1 MKLLRGLVN
10 LVSSWADQLKREI
23 KICLVLL
30 RFPGVCIQRPS
41 IWHFDTLD
49 AIEIETGVSIGP
61 FTEIVAYSRSPR
73 SSVAGKLILR
83 SGAIVTA
90 GCCIRAAGG
99 VISIGVNSGIGQGS
113 VVVASSHSI
122 GPNKI
127 YLRCEWVEDKT
138 GVTIGSNCWIG
149 AGCILLPGISIGNNS
164 IIGAGSV
171 VSRSVPE
178 NEIWAG
184 VPARFLRK
192 IT

>member
-1 MKLLRGLVN
+1 MKLLSGLVN
-10 LVSSWADQLKREI
+10 LISSWTDWLKAEV
-23 KICLVLL
+23 KICLVLV
-30 RFPGVCIQRPS
+30 RFPGVRIQRPS

-49 AIEIETGVSIGP
+49 AIEIEKGVWIGP

-73 SSVAGKLILR
+73 TRIAGKLILR
-83 SGAIVTA
+83 SGAIVAA

-99 VISIGVNSGIGQGS
+99 VISIGVNSGVGQGS

-122 GPNKI
+122 GPDKI

-149 AGCILLPGISIGNNS
+149 AGCILLPGVSIGDNS

-171 VSRSVPE
+171 VSNSVPE
-178 NEIWAG
+178 SEIWAG